1 MDSYAYN
8 PNNAGHL
15 YINSSQ
21 LEADLKEVVEEM
33 EKAEEETE
41 ACEE

>member
-15 YINSSQ
+15 YINSPQ
-21 LEADLKEVVEEM
+21 LEEDLKQV
-33 EKAEEETE
+33 AEQIKDGKE
-41 ACEE
+41 